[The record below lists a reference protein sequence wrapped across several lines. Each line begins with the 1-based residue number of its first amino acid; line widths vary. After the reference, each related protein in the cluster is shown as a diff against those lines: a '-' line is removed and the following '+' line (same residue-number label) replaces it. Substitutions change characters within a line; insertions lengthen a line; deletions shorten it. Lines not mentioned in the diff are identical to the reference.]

1 MMIKNTILELVNKDN
16 ILLAL
21 FSGMLIDGI
30 VLIALIVYIGT
41 LFI

>member
-1 MMIKNTILELVNKDN
+1 MIKNTILELVNKDN